1 MPCPYRK
8 MADKFR
14 LIIGFML
21 IFLLAARE
29 TGYGQEPVALP
40 QWGNAYT
47 PLGSN
52 SYHLI
57 DRIDISY
64 SSTYR
69 DLHTAIKPYLRE
81 DIADLTLNYAKSDSF
96 NRREHFNINYL
107 CADNGEFAT
116 PKGSEYYRAAPIPF
130 FFPEPATL
138 YQFFTVRVNPV
149 IANSFGT
156 SIDSGGLNFVN
167 TRGLEL
173 RGSIDNKV
181 GFYLYATD
189 NQAIFPG
196 YIKDRI
202 DAAPQVV
209 PGEGVAKIFKEDGFD
224 WLSTHGYV
232 AFNATKHI
240 AMQFGQDKLF
250 VGDGI
255 RSLIWSSNAKDMLF
269 FKINTK
275 IWRANYEN
283 IFTELANYDGSN
295 IYNSLVHKKYAAM
308 HHLNFPITKNLHFGL
323 FETIIFDRTTYSG
336 GDKGFEYN
344 YLNPVI
350 FYRAVESGLGS
361 SDNVV
366 LGANWKWNFLNQ
378 FSFYGQF
385 VLDELVVSEFIA
397 NDGWWG
403 NKYALQSGLKYINV
417 FGINQLDL
425 QYEFNMARPY
435 TYSYEDENGSSYT
448 HYAQPLA
455 HPLGAN
461 FKENLIALWY
471 QPAPKFTI
479 TNTLM
484 LANYGTDSLNTNYG
498 GNVFLDYNNYA
509 NEYGNTI
516 GQGIHNNLLVND
528 LVISWQFWHNA
539 NLDFRCIYRKP
550 DSEENTNDTN
560 SLYFSIGVR
569 LNEVLKQYLF

>member
-1 MPCPYRK
+1 MPCLYRK

-40 QWGNAYT
+40 QWGNTYT

-57 DRIDISY
+57 DRIDIAY

-81 DIADLTLNYAKSDSF
+81 DIADLALNYAKSDSF
-96 NRREHFNINYL
+96 NRREQFNINYL

-116 PKGSEYYRAAPIPF
+116 PNGSEYYRAAPISF
-130 FFPEPATL
+130 FYPEPATL

-189 NQAIFPG
+189 NQAIFPN

-283 IFTELANYDGSN
+283 VFTELANYDGSN

-336 GDKGFEYN
+336 ADKGFEYN

-366 LGANWKWNFLNQ
+366 LGANWKWNFLKQ

-417 FGINQLDL
+417 FGIDQLDF

-479 TNTLM
+479 NNTLM

-498 GNVFLDYNNYA
+498 GNVFLNYNTYA
-509 NEYGNTI
+509 NEYGNFI
-516 GQGIHNNLLVND
+516 GQGINNNLIVND

-539 NLDFRCIYRKP
+539 NLDLRCIYRKL
-550 DSEENTNDTN
+550 DSDDNTNDSNT
-560 SLYFSIGVR
+560 LYFSIGVR
-569 LNEVLKQYLF
+569 LNEVLKQYMF